1 MSNPPKAML
10 NIRTKPPQV
19 DSIQPIIKDA
29 VDAPPLGNSEDVMP
43 WRSLRCHCGRA
54 GDRFRPTFSLK
65 LTEDE
70 IDEDIYSLTGALP
83 RHHPRR
89 RPVPL
94 QEMLNRL
101 VPGAPLAGLM
111 PETYLLCQEALD
123 LPPGAQM
130 META

>member
-1 MSNPPKAML
+1 MSNLPNTIL
-10 NIRTKPPQV
+10 TIRAEPPQV

-43 WRSLRCHCGRA
+43 RRSLRCRRGRA

-83 RHHPRR
+83 RHHPRC

-101 VPGAPLAGLM
+101 VPGAPLAGLT
-111 PETYLLCQEALD
+111 PET
-123 LPPGAQM
+123 
-130 META
+130 